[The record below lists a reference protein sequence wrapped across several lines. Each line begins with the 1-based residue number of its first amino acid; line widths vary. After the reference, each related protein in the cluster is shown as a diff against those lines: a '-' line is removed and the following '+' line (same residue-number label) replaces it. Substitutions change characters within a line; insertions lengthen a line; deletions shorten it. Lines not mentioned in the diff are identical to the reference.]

1 MKNINLKSLL
11 PIITG
16 IVIFIVLTFGYF
28 TPLMK
33 GKVIIQSDMV
43 QNKGMAKEINDHR
56 DKYHEEPLWTNSMF
70 GGMPAFQIAISYP
83 SNLMTPIRNAFML
96 GFPTPANMVF
106 TYMLGFFILL
116 LVLKVDKWLSII
128 GAIDLVFQHSFSLLL
143 MRDTIRKH

>member
-33 GKVIIQSDMV
+33 GKVIMQSDMI
-43 QNKGMAKEINDHR
+43 QNKGMAKEIVDHR
-56 DKYHEEPLWTNSMF
+56 EKYNEEPLWTNSMF
-70 GGMPAFQIAISYP
+70 GGMPSFQIAITYP
-83 SNLMTPIRNAFML
+83 SNLITPLRNALFL

-106 TYMLGFFILL
+106 SYMLGFFILL
-116 LVLKVDKWLSII
+116 L
-128 GAIDLVFQHSFSLLL
+128 
-143 MRDTIRKH
+143 